1 MSQMTT
7 EKITAMVIDDDLD
20 TVELFAEYLEM
31 QGIQVIAKGFDGK
44 DAVVLYEK
52 WKPDISFIDVMM
64 PYYDGF
70 YAVIG
75 MRKCNPNAKI
85 IMVTAD
91 LTADT
96 ANKLESLNV
105 SMIYKPF
112 EFEDLASTID
122 KVVHSKPLT
131 I

>member
-1 MSQMTT
+1 
-7 EKITAMVIDDDLD
+7 MVIDDDPD

-31 QGIQVIAKGFDGK
+31 QGMQVVAKGFDGK

-75 MRKCNPNAKI
+75 IRKFNPNAKI

-91 LTADT
+91 LMNDT
-96 ANKLESLNV
+96 ASKLESLKV
-105 SMIYKPF
+105 PMIYKPF

-131 I
+131 V